1 MPTFDSNRVSQSEIT
16 ADRNVAGRDLQD
28 NSNTHYHYHQPPI
41 IYREDKRLRTLVEEH
56 EQEKKINPDY
66 KQFSEK
72 LNNFLN
78 RKVEGNLRNLS
89 QKLIDGDRTHFVDFA
104 MEVKEFTT
112 KKIMKNCHYVTA
124 EKIYTHLLVEIRT
137 VFLSEMSSRIKS
149 GDFTNYNIDDRILER
164 IIEPQLSHVEG
175 CSLQIDKEELFGL
188 LYILTGNCYIEWD

>member
-1 MPTFDSNRVSQSEIT
+1 
-16 ADRNVAGRDLQD
+16 
-28 NSNTHYHYHQPPI
+28 
-41 IYREDKRLRTLVEEH
+41 
-56 EQEKKINPDY
+56 
-66 KQFSEK
+66 
-72 LNNFLN
+72 
-78 RKVEGNLRNLS
+78 
-89 QKLIDGDRTHFVDFA
+89 
-104 MEVKEFTT
+104 
-112 KKIMKNCHYVTA
+112 MKNCHYVTA